1 MSALQ
6 KECYLHEETYL
17 EFEQYSDTKHEYID
31 GRAYAMAGAS
41 RQHNQITGNLF
52 FHLRAAARGKNT
64 GCKIFASDMKLRI
77 ENGKFYYYPDV
88 MLGCEKEDD
97 AELYM
102 EKPCLIVE
110 VLSKSTSHTDKNE
123 KWLSYQT
130 IPSLCYYLLVDSQT
144 QKVNYFKRDE
154 SDAWI
159 SGELQNDEKFI
170 VTCDNFK
177 AALTLADIYEEVD
190 FNTQFVTD

>member
-17 EFEQYSDTKHEYID
+17 EFEQYSDIKHEYID

-41 RQHNQITGNLF
+41 ERHNQITGNLF

-64 GCKIFASDMKLRI
+64 GCKIFSSDMKLRI

-88 MLGCEKEDD
+88 ILTCDTEDFHQ
-97 AELYM
+97 LYK
-102 EKPCLIVE
+102 EKPCLIAE
-110 VLSKSTSHTDKNE
+110 VLSKSTFHTDKNE
-123 KWLSYQT
+123 KWISYQT
-130 IPSLCYYLLVDSQT
+130 IPSLRYYLLVDSQT
-144 QKVNYFKRDE
+144 PKVNYFKRDE
-154 SDAWI
+154 SNAWI
-159 SGELQNDEKFI
+159 SGELQDDEKLI
-170 VTCDNFK
+170 VECNTFT

>member
-1 MSALQ
+1 MNALQ
-6 KECYLHEETYL
+6 KESYLHEETYL
-17 EFEQYSDTKHEYID
+17 EFEKYSDTKHEYIN

-41 RQHNQITGNLF
+41 ERHNQITGNLF

-64 GCKIFASDMKLRI
+64 GCKIFTSDMKLRI
-77 ENGKFYYYPDV
+77 ENGQFYYYPDV
-88 MLGCEKEDD
+88 LLTCDTEDNHQI
-97 AELYM
+97 YK
-102 EKPCLIVE
+102 EKPCFIAE

-130 IPSLCYYLLVDSQT
+130 IPSLRYYLLVDSQT

-154 SDAWI
+154 SNEWI
-159 SGELQNDEKFI
+159 SGELLGDEKFT
-170 VTCDNFK
+170 VECENFT

-190 FNTQFVTD
+190 FNTQFITD